1 MEVVID
7 ASAILA
13 VLLNEEEKDS
23 IITLTMG
30 LSLLSPGC
38 IEYEIGN
45 AVSALHKRNLI
56 STAEGILIWHEFCKI
71 PIRQVTPNIHDALII
86 ACNESIYAYDAYYL
100 AAAAHYHLPLLT
112 LDDKMRS
119 TAVNIGIQCM
129 EV

>member
-56 STAEGILIWHEFCKI
+56 STADGILVWHEFCKI
-71 PIRQVTPNIHDALII
+71 PLRQINPNIHDALII
-86 ACNESIYAYDAYYL
+86 ACNENIYAYDAYYL
-100 AAAAHYHLPLLT
+100 AVASQYHLPLLT

-119 TAVNIGIQCM
+119 TAFKIGIESM